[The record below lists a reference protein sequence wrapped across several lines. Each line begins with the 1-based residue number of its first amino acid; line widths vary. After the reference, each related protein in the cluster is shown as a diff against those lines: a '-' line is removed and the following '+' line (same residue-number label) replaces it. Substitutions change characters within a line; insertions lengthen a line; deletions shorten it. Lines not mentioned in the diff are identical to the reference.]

1 MRFID
6 FANYGRS
13 NVFSYFLS
21 LVCIITGF
29 FTAQLLAVSFLPL
42 FYSEEEYTSLL
53 TQADY
58 LNLLGKNGFFA
69 FALVPFVF
77 LFLLILYSI
86 RFIHKRKIITVFT
99 ARKRFDWK
107 RFFFS
112 FSVMVVILT
121 ALLLIQLFF
130 DQSLVWN
137 FNIEKFIVLAILV
150 IFLIPIQIMA
160 EELLFRSYVLQGL
173 KKRLGHNGH
182 SVVISGIM
190 FGMLH
195 LGNPEIAEIGFH
207 LVFYYIL
214 AGIFLGAIVLFDN
227 GIELTL
233 GYHAA
238 NNMFAA
244 LMITSDWQAFQ
255 THSVFRDVSDPGN
268 GIGSIVFSIIL
279 YAVLFFLFYKKFNW
293 QGLKEI
299 WIQ

>member
-86 RFIHKRKIITVFT
+86 RFIHKRKLITVFT

-107 RFFFS
+107 RLFFS

-173 KKRLGHNGH
+173 KKRLGHSGH

-255 THSVFRDVSDPGN
+255 THSVFRNVSDPGN

-299 WIQ
+299 WTQ

>member
-173 KKRLGHNGH
+173 KKRLGHSGH

>member
-6 FANYGRS
+6 FAQYGRS
-13 NVFSYFLS
+13 NVLSYFLS
-21 LVCIITGF
+21 IVCIVTGF
-29 FTAQLLAVSFLPL
+29 FTAQLLVISFLPV
-42 FYSEEEYTSLL
+42 FFTEEQVQNLD
-53 TQADY
+53 TQANY
-58 LNLLGKNGFFA
+58 IQLLGKNGFFA
-69 FALVPFVF
+69 FALIPFVF

-86 RFIHKRKIITVFT
+86 RFIHKRAIKTVFT
-99 ARKRFDWK
+99 ARKSFDWF

-112 FSVMVVILT
+112 FSVMILILSVIL
-121 ALLLIQLFF
+121 ALQFYFDNSLVFQFNGEKFMVLLL
-130 DQSLVWN
+130 LV
-137 FNIEKFIVLAILV
+137 VL
-150 IFLIPIQIMA
+150 LIPIQIMA
-160 EELLFRSYVLQGL
+160 EELLFRSYIMQGL
-173 KKRLGHNGH
+173 KRRLGHNGH

-195 LGNPEIAEIGFH
+195 LGNPEIMKIGFH

-255 THSVFRDVSDPGN
+255 THAVFSDVSDPGN
-268 GIGSIVFSIIL
+268 G
-279 YAVLFFLFYKKFNW
+279 LFP
-293 QGLKEI
+293 
-299 WIQ
+299 